1 MHVKN
6 NAKEISM
13 HYLDTDYLST
23 FRRNVVSYSC
33 YLYIYHLSRTVT
45 LNYFM
50 LQGCYSIYIFNFGR
64 YDNYNESILIKY

>member
-13 HYLDTDYLST
+13 HYLDTDYL
-23 FRRNVVSYSC
+23 VSYSC
-33 YLYIYHLSRTVT
+33 YLYIYHLSRTET

-50 LQGCYSIYIFNFGR
+50 LQGYYSIYIFNFGR